1 MKASES
7 ESESEPALKV
17 RKLSEKTTATR
28 GYLIFHLFI
37 LPYFLKHLNIRQRL
51 ECRKHK
57 NIINNFFHFHFHFD
71 WSQLRPLHWLASSV
85 CIWAS
90 EAAQGNSWTLFQFHF
105 FSAAALV
112 IAPPPPSPSPF
123 QVQRLDLCIF
133 IFICSKLIV
142 EFLPFPF
149 KAPHCHPGSGIP
161 VAATHSPANEW
172 RAHAN

>member
-85 CIWAS
+85 CIWSS

-112 IAPPPPSPSPF
+112 IAPPPTISFAIPSPTAWFMYFHFYLLKADSRISAFPI
-123 QVQRLDLCIF
+123 QSASLPSGQRNPS
-133 IFICSKLIV
+133 CSDA
-142 EFLPFPF
+142 FS
-149 KAPHCHPGSGIP
+149 C
-161 VAATHSPANEW
+161 EW
-172 RAHAN
+172 MESTC